1 VSFEKLLQPD
11 RGSFFALV
19 KSFGSAILEKNMQ
32 LRSFNIYFFFLLLL
46 AVGAVVFFIFEPFLT
61 AIAAA
66 AILTALFKKP
76 YYMFERW
83 TRGHRAWSA
92 FLTCLLVIV
101 IIVTPVFLVLSL
113 AIGEAN
119 DLYHTLGET
128 SALEKIINQTV
139 ETGRATPYL
148 NIFFDTQTLNQERI
162 LEDIRQFSQNALGLL
177 QAAYQGIT
185 HFVFWIFVMFFTLFY
200 FLIDGKRAL
209 KYLMQLSP
217 LRNEHDKL
225 LITKFISISRATLK
239 GTLVVGVI
247 QGLLGGITFWIAGI
261 PSPAI
266 WGLVMV
272 LFSIVPMIG
281 TAIIWVPAGII
292 MLLLGDIWQGILI
305 LSIGAGVISVIDNIL
320 RPKLVG
326 RDTEMHPLLVFF
338 ATIGGISL
346 FGLPGFIIGPIIVSL
361 FMALGE
367 IYSIEFRDQLKEY
380 NQ

>member
-1 VSFEKLLQPD
+1 
-11 RGSFFALV
+11 
-19 KSFGSAILEKNMQ
+19 MQ
-32 LRSFNIYFFFLLLL
+32 LRAFNVHFFFLLLL

-61 AIAAA
+61 AIVAA

-76 YYMFERW
+76 YYAFERW

-92 FLTCLLVIV
+92 FLTCLMVIV

-128 SALEKIINQTV
+128 SALERIINQTV
-139 ETGRATPYL
+139 ETGRTTPYL

-217 LRNEHDKL
+217 LRDEHDKL

-272 LFSIVPMIG
+272 LFSIVPMVG

-326 RDTEMHPLLVFF
+326 KDTQMHPLMVFF
-338 ATIGGISL
+338 ATIGGISF

-380 NQ
+380 SQ